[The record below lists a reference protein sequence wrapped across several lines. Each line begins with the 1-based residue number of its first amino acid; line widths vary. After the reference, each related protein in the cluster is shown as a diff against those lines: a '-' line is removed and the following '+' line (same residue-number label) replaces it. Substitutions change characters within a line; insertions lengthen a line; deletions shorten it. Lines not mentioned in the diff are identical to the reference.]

1 MAVACMDTLTDC
13 DSFIMDLDWFI
24 EL

>member
-1 MAVACMDTLTDC
+1 MAVACKDTLTDC